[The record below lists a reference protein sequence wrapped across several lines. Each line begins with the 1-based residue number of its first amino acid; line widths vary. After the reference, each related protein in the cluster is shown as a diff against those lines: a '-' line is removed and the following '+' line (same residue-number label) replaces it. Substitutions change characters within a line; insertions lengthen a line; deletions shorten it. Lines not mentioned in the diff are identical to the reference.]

1 MINSLNKFFLEE
13 KNQKLIILFFVFF
26 PSLLVNHITKTTEI
40 LPYGFILFIFL
51 KNKERFKIFFLY
63 FIIFFYCLFIKDFNI
78 NNFHRSFFSILN
90 CIIIAYYFINEQDL
104 HVLKKISFI
113 SLCIIYF
120 IIFTQ
125 IFKLDF
131 FLQELI
137 PRYKLEQVQIQILYP
152 EPSRASTALFFI
164 TLINYIFRKE
174 FWLLF
179 FSFFLEFFFIKS
191 FTGVFLWFFLI
202 FFLFLKKLYLTTNN
216 TKIFLLL
223 IILLSILIIKLNF
236 ALSDF
241 FFIENFFKISTKLK
255 LLLESVINL
264 DLDTVK
270 RSFII
275 FSGTRFQNVY
285 FIYNE
290 LINTSTGFGFG
301 NEKNTLMYGYIKSL
315 PTISNFLDPIFIN
328 DYINQNIRLNSII
341 FNFIHGLGFFSIFLF
356 LIYFREINY
365 RIYFKDK
372 KNNYLFIILFF
383 LCLFLMLMLDLGDYF
398 HIILLALIL
407 NKKIK
412 FKQF

>member
-26 PSLLVNHITKTTEI
+26 PSLLVPHITKTTEI

-90 CIIIAYYFINEQDL
+90 SVIIAYYFINEQDL

-113 SLCIIYF
+113 SLCIVYF

-164 TLINYIFRKE
+164 TLINYVFRRE

-191 FTGVFLWFFLI
+191 FTGVFLWSFVF
-202 FFLFLKKLYLTTNN
+202 FFLFLKKFYLITNN

-223 IILLSILIIKLNF
+223 IILLSILIIKLNLIPF
-236 ALSDF
+236 NF
-241 FFIENFFKISTKLK
+241 FFIENFLQISNKFI
-255 LLLESVINL
+255 LLLENIIKL
-264 DLDTVK
+264 DLETAK

-275 FSGTRFQNVY
+275 FSGTRFQNIY
-285 FIYNE
+285 LIYNE
-290 LINTSTGFGFG
+290 IINTPTGFGFG
-301 NEKNTLMYGYIKSL
+301 NEKYTLMESYIKLS
-315 PTISNFLDPIFIN
+315 PIVSNFLDQI
-328 DYINQNIRLNSII
+328 YINEYINGNIRLNSII
-341 FNFIHGLGFFSIFLF
+341 FNFIHGIGFFFIFLF
-356 LIYFREINY
+356 LIYLRKINY
-365 RIYFKDK
+365 IIYFNYK
-372 KNNYLFIILFF
+372 KNNYLFLILSF
-383 LCLFLMLMLDLGDYF
+383 LCLFLMLVLDVGDYF

>member
-1 MINSLNKFFLEE
+1 MTNSLNKLFLEE

-26 PSLLVNHITKTTEI
+26 PSLLANHITKITEI
-40 LPYGFILFIFL
+40 IPYGFILFIFL
-51 KNKERFKIFFLY
+51 KNTERFKIFFLY
-63 FIIFFYCLFIKDFNI
+63 FIIFFYCLFLKDFYI
-78 NNFHRSFFSILN
+78 NNFHRTFFSILN
-90 CIIIAYYFINEQDL
+90 SIIIAYYFINEQDL

-113 SLCIIYF
+113 SLCVVYF

-131 FLQELI
+131 FLEELI
-137 PRYKLEQVQIQILYP
+137 PRYKLEQVQILYP

-164 TLINYIFRKE
+164 TLINYVFRKE

-179 FSFFLEFFFIKS
+179 FSFLLEFLFIKS
-191 FTGVFLWFFLI
+191 FTGAVLWFFLF
-202 FFLFLKKLYLTTNN
+202 FFLFLKKFYLINNN

-241 FFIENFFKISTKLK
+241 FFLGNFFQISTKLK
-255 LLLESVINL
+255 LLLESIISL

-275 FSGTRFQNVY
+275 FSGTRLQNIY

-290 LINTSTGFGFG
+290 LINTPTGFGFG
-301 NEKNTLMYGYIKSL
+301 NEKNTLMYGYIKSF

-328 DYINQNIRLNSII
+328 EYINQNIRLNSII

-372 KNNYLFIILFF
+372 KNNYLFLILFF

-398 HIILLALIL
+398 HIISLALIL

-412 FKQF
+412 FK